1 MKRNTKRQRSDDNF
15 LHTMEGKVITVYRG
29 GPESKTGRLAD
40 IQSDYIALQVDN
52 KIVYYQ
58 WKHVKSVTEN
68 TSETV
73 SPAEAAECEKAD
85 DFQDLISRMTN
96 RTVQLNQGGPESKRG
111 KLHETGDDFL
121 VLETED
127 DGIVYFNADHVKS
140 ISAEQEEDGQEEERP
155 EFEMAD
161 DFHGIFKRLIHKWVS
176 INRGGPEA
184 VEGILVDNSDGHY
197 TLVKD
202 KEVLRIY
209 PFHIKSISEGA
220 KGAAKKEENKD
231 DENKGEK
238 ESAKEE
244 KPHEEESREEQ
255 RTSSKKSKRSS
266 KSVRSSKREEE
277 NSYSY
282 ATVLRTIDYRWKH
295 GRK

>member
-1 MKRNTKRQRSDDNF
+1 MKRNTNRHRSDDNF
-15 LHTMEGKVITVYRG
+15 LHAMEGKVITVYRG

-68 TSETV
+68 TSETL
-73 SPAEAAECEKAD
+73 SPVEPAECERAD

-209 PFHIKSISEGA
+209 PFHIKSISAGA
-220 KGAAKKEENKD
+220 KGAAKKDENQDENKD
-231 DENKGEK
+231 EK
-238 ESAKEE
+238 ECA
-244 KPHEEESREEQ
+244 EEESHEEQ
-255 RTSSKKSKRSS
+255 QTSSKKSKRSS
-266 KSVRSSKREEE
+266 KSVRSSKREEDE
-277 NSYSY
+277 SYSY
-282 ATVLRTIDYRWKH
+282 ATVLRTIDYRWKR

>member
-1 MKRNTKRQRSDDNF
+1 MKRNTNRHRSDDNF
-15 LHTMEGKVITVYRG
+15 LHAMEGKVITVYRG

-68 TSETV
+68 TSETL
-73 SPAEAAECEKAD
+73 SPVEPAECERAD

-209 PFHIKSISEGA
+209 PFHIKSISAGA
-220 KGAAKKEENKD
+220 KGAAKKDENQDENKD
-231 DENKGEK
+231 EK
-238 ESAKEE
+238 ECAEE
-244 KPHEEESREEQ
+244 ASHEEQ
-255 RTSSKKSKRSS
+255 HTSSKKSKRSS
-266 KSVRSSKREEE
+266 KSVRSSKRKEDE
-277 NSYSY
+277 SYSY
-282 ATVLRTIDYRWKH
+282 ATVLRTIDYRWKR

>member
-1 MKRNTKRQRSDDNF
+1 MKRNTNRHRSDDNF
-15 LHTMEGKVITVYRG
+15 LHAMEGKVITVYRG

-68 TSETV
+68 TSETL
-73 SPAEAAECEKAD
+73 SPVEPAECERAD

-209 PFHIKSISEGA
+209 PFHIKSISAGA
-220 KGAAKKEENKD
+220 KGAAKK
-231 DENKGEK
+231 DENQGEK
-238 ESAKEE
+238 ECA
-244 KPHEEESREEQ
+244 EEESHEEQ
-255 RTSSKKSKRSS
+255 QTSSKKSKRSS
-266 KSVRSSKREEE
+266 KSVRSSKREEDE
-277 NSYSY
+277 SYSY
-282 ATVLRTIDYRWKH
+282 ATVLRTIDYRWKR

>member
-1 MKRNTKRQRSDDNF
+1 MKRNTNRHRSDDNF
-15 LHTMEGKVITVYRG
+15 LHAMEGKVITVYRG

-68 TSETV
+68 TSETL
-73 SPAEAAECEKAD
+73 SPVEPAECERAD

-209 PFHIKSISEGA
+209 PFHIKSISAGA
-220 KGAAKKEENKD
+220 KGAAKKDENKD
-231 DENKGEK
+231 EK
-238 ESAKEE
+238 ESA
-244 KPHEEESREEQ
+244 EEESHEEQ
-255 RTSSKKSKRSS
+255 HTSSKKSKRSS
-266 KSVRSSKREEE
+266 KSVRSSKREEDE
-277 NSYSY
+277 SYSY
-282 ATVLRTIDYRWKH
+282 ATVLRTIDYRWKR

>member
-1 MKRNTKRQRSDDNF
+1 MKRNTNRHRSDDNF
-15 LHTMEGKVITVYRG
+15 LHAMEGKVITVYRG

-73 SPAEAAECEKAD
+73 SPAESAECEKAD

-127 DGIVYFNADHVKS
+127 DGIVYFNTDHVKS
-140 ISAEQEEDGQEEERP
+140 ISAEQEDDQEDERT

-161 DFHGIFKRLIHKWVS
+161 DFHGIFKCLIHKWVS

-202 KEVLRIY
+202 KEVLRIH
-209 PFHIKSISEGA
+209 PLHIKSISAGA
-220 KGAAKKEENKD
+220 KGAAKKEENKN
-231 DENKGEK
+231 ENQGEK
-238 ESAKEE
+238 ECT
-244 KPHEEESREEQ
+244 EEESHEEHH
-255 RTSSKKSKRSS
+255 TSSEKSKRSS
-266 KSVRSSKREEE
+266 RSVRSSKRDEED
-277 NSYSY
+277 SYSY
-282 ATVLRTIDYRWKH
+282 ATVLRTIDYRWKR

>member
-1 MKRNTKRQRSDDNF
+1 MKRNTNRHRSDDNF
-15 LHTMEGKVITVYRG
+15 LHAMEGKVITVYRG

-73 SPAEAAECEKAD
+73 SPAESAECEKAD
-85 DFQDLISRMTN
+85 DFQELIERMTN

-127 DGIVYFNADHVKS
+127 DGIVYFNIDHVKS
-140 ISAEQEEDGQEEERP
+140 ISAEQEDEGEQEDERT

-202 KEVLRIY
+202 KEVLRIH
-209 PFHIKSISEGA
+209 PLHIKSISAGA
-220 KGAAKKEENKD
+220 KGAAKKEENKN
-231 DENKGEK
+231 ENQGEK
-238 ESAKEE
+238 ECA
-244 KPHEEESREEQ
+244 EEESHEEQ
-255 RTSSKKSKRSS
+255 HTSSEKSKRSS
-266 KSVRSSKREEE
+266 KADRSSKRDEED
-277 NSYSY
+277 SYSY
-282 ATVLRTIDYRWKH
+282 ATVLRTIDYRWKR

>member
-1 MKRNTKRQRSDDNF
+1 MKRNTNRHRSDDNF
-15 LHTMEGKVITVYRG
+15 LHAMEGKVITVYRG

-68 TSETV
+68 TSETL
-73 SPAEAAECEKAD
+73 SPVEPAECERAD

-209 PFHIKSISEGA
+209 PFHIKSISAGA
-220 KGAAKKEENKD
+220 KGAAKKDENQ

-238 ESAKEE
+238 ECAEE
-244 KPHEEESREEQ
+244 ASHEEQ
-255 RTSSKKSKRSS
+255 HTSSKKSKRSS
-266 KSVRSSKREEE
+266 KSVRSSKREEDE
-277 NSYSY
+277 SYSY
-282 ATVLRTIDYRWKH
+282 ATVLRTIDYRWKR

>member
-1 MKRNTKRQRSDDNF
+1 MKRNTNRHRSDDNF
-15 LHTMEGKVITVYRG
+15 LHAMEGKVITVYRG

-68 TSETV
+68 TSETL
-73 SPAEAAECEKAD
+73 SPVEPAECEKAD

-209 PFHIKSISEGA
+209 PFHIKSISAGA
-220 KGAAKKEENKD
+220 KGAAKKDENKD
-231 DENKGEK
+231 EK
-238 ESAKEE
+238 ECA
-244 KPHEEESREEQ
+244 EEESHEEQ
-255 RTSSKKSKRSS
+255 QTSSKKSKRSS
-266 KSVRSSKREEE
+266 KSGRSSKREKDE
-277 NSYSY
+277 SYSY

>member
-1 MKRNTKRQRSDDNF
+1 MKRNTNRHRSDDNF
-15 LHTMEGKVITVYRG
+15 LHAMEGKVITVYRG

-68 TSETV
+68 TSETL
-73 SPAEAAECEKAD
+73 SPVEPAECERAD

-209 PFHIKSISEGA
+209 PFHIKSISAGA
-220 KGAAKKEENKD
+220 KGAAKK
-231 DENKGEK
+231 DENQDGNQGEK
-238 ESAKEE
+238 DV
-244 KPHEEESREEQ
+244 EEESHEEQ
-255 RTSSKKSKRSS
+255 QTSSKKSKRSS
-266 KSVRSSKREEE
+266 KSVRSTKREEDE
-277 NSYSY
+277 SYSY
-282 ATVLRTIDYRWKH
+282 ATVLRTIDYRWKR

>member
-1 MKRNTKRQRSDDNF
+1 MKRNTNRHRSDDNF
-15 LHTMEGKVITVYRG
+15 LHAMEGKVITVYRG

-68 TSETV
+68 TSETL
-73 SPAEAAECEKAD
+73 SPVEPAECERAD

-209 PFHIKSISEGA
+209 PFHIKSISAGA
-220 KGAAKKEENKD
+220 KGAAKKDENQDENKD
-231 DENKGEK
+231 EK
-238 ESAKEE
+238 ECT
-244 KPHEEESREEQ
+244 EEESHEEQ
-255 RTSSKKSKRSS
+255 QTSSKKSKRSS
-266 KSVRSSKREEE
+266 KSVRSSKREEDE
-277 NSYSY
+277 SYSY
-282 ATVLRTIDYRWKH
+282 ATVLRTIDYRWKR

>member
-1 MKRNTKRQRSDDNF
+1 MKRNTNRHRSDDNF
-15 LHTMEGKVITVYRG
+15 LHAMEGKVITVYRG

-68 TSETV
+68 TSETL
-73 SPAEAAECEKAD
+73 SPVEPAECERAD

-220 KGAAKKEENKD
+220 KGAAKKDENQDENKD
-231 DENKGEK
+231 EK
-238 ESAKEE
+238 ECA
-244 KPHEEESREEQ
+244 EEESHEEQ
-255 RTSSKKSKRSS
+255 HTSSKKSKRSS
-266 KSVRSSKREEE
+266 KSVRSSKREEDE
-277 NSYSY
+277 SYSY

>member
-1 MKRNTKRQRSDDNF
+1 MKRNTNRHRSDDNF
-15 LHTMEGKVITVYRG
+15 LHAMEGKVITVYRG

-68 TSETV
+68 TSETL
-73 SPAEAAECEKAD
+73 SPVEPAECEKAD

-209 PFHIKSISEGA
+209 PFHIKSISAGA
-220 KGAAKKEENKD
+220 KGAAKKDENKD
-231 DENKGEK
+231 EK
-238 ESAKEE
+238 ECA
-244 KPHEEESREEQ
+244 EEESHEEQ
-255 RTSSKKSKRSS
+255 QTSSKKSKRSS
-266 KSVRSSKREEE
+266 KSVRSSKQEKDE
-277 NSYSY
+277 SYSY

>member
-15 LHTMEGKVITVYRG
+15 LHAMEGKVITVYRG

-73 SPAEAAECEKAD
+73 SPAEAAECEK
-85 DFQDLISRMTN
+85 
-96 RTVQLNQGGPESKRG
+96 
-111 KLHETGDDFL
+111 
-121 VLETED
+121 
-127 DGIVYFNADHVKS
+127 
-140 ISAEQEEDGQEEERP
+140 
-155 EFEMAD
+155 AD

-238 ESAKEE
+238 ESAEEE
-244 KPHEEESREEQ
+244 KPHEEESREEK

-266 KSVRSSKREEE
+266 RSVRSSKREKEV
-277 NSYSY
+277 SYSY
-282 ATVLRTIDYRWKH
+282 ATVLRTIDYRWKR

>member
-1 MKRNTKRQRSDDNF
+1 M
-15 LHTMEGKVITVYRG
+15 
-29 GPESKTGRLAD
+29 
-40 IQSDYIALQVDN
+40 
-52 KIVYYQ
+52 
-58 WKHVKSVTEN
+58 
-68 TSETV
+68 
-73 SPAEAAECEKAD
+73 
-85 DFQDLISRMTN
+85 
-96 RTVQLNQGGPESKRG
+96 
-111 KLHETGDDFL
+111 
-121 VLETED
+121 LETED

-231 DENKGEK
+231 EEVRHMKKNHAKSSENKGRK
-238 ESAKEE
+238 
-244 KPHEEESREEQ
+244 
-255 RTSSKKSKRSS
+255 
-266 KSVRSSKREEE
+266 

>member
-1 MKRNTKRQRSDDNF
+1 MKRNTNRHRSDDNF
-15 LHTMEGKVITVYRG
+15 LHAMEGKVITVYRG

-68 TSETV
+68 TSETL
-73 SPAEAAECEKAD
+73 SPVEPAECERAD

-209 PFHIKSISEGA
+209 PFHIKSISAGA
-220 KGAAKKEENKD
+220 KGAAKKDENQDENKD
-231 DENKGEK
+231 EK
-238 ESAKEE
+238 ECAEE
-244 KPHEEESREEQ
+244 ASHEEQ
-255 RTSSKKSKRSS
+255 HTSSKKSKRSS
-266 KSVRSSKREEE
+266 KSVRSSKREEDE
-277 NSYSY
+277 SYSY
-282 ATVLRTIDYRWKH
+282 ATVLRTIDYRWKR

>member
-1 MKRNTKRQRSDDNF
+1 MKRNTNRHRSDDNF
-15 LHTMEGKVITVYRG
+15 LHAMEGKVITVYRG

-68 TSETV
+68 TSETL
-73 SPAEAAECEKAD
+73 SPVEPAECERAD

-209 PFHIKSISEGA
+209 PFHIKSISAGA
-220 KGAAKKEENKD
+220 KGAAKKDENQDENKD
-231 DENKGEK
+231 EK
-238 ESAKEE
+238 ECAEE
-244 KPHEEESREEQ
+244 ASHEEQ
-255 RTSSKKSKRSS
+255 QTSSKKSKRSS
-266 KSVRSSKREEE
+266 KSVRSSKREEDE
-277 NSYSY
+277 SYSY
-282 ATVLRTIDYRWKH
+282 ATVLRTIDYRWKR

>member
-1 MKRNTKRQRSDDNF
+1 MKRNTNRHRSDDNF
-15 LHTMEGKVITVYRG
+15 LHAMEGKVITVYRG

-68 TSETV
+68 TSETL
-73 SPAEAAECEKAD
+73 SPVEPAECEKAD

-209 PFHIKSISEGA
+209 PFHIKSISAGA
-220 KGAAKKEENKD
+220 KGAAKK
-231 DENKGEK
+231 DENKGECAEA
-238 ESAKEE
+238 ES
-244 KPHEEESREEQ
+244 HEEQ
-255 RTSSKKSKRSS
+255 HTSSKKSKRSS
-266 KSVRSSKREEE
+266 KSVRSSKREKDE
-277 NSYSY
+277 SYSY